1 MHTCIIG
8 LPVVAAR
15 PRARAVEVDV
25 APAAADGRR
34 YGGGAVCPRSAMMPS
49 LIVMV
54 ALAYIA
60 ASPASIIAAAAAGPA
75 EPPALPVEV
84 RDVRLN
90 AQRPEWS
97 NVCPPPADAAPPTL
111 TTLPLAL
118 PPCRNPAESQGLPG
132 TDLRLTWELS
142 LGGTGPRGLVQRSY
156 EAQITSAGTGKVVW
170 SGNATT
176 PDSTALALPNP
187 ELSGEASFAA
197 QVRVAWV
204 SAASDSPTWSSWS
217 APALFDTRPS
227 SSSWAARDSEWI
239 GGHNQL
245 RSAFSLP
252 DGAAAPTVKRAR
264 LYAIGLGSF
273 VLSLNGQRVGDHIL
287 DPPQTAYPRR
297 ALFSSYNVTER
308 LRHGSN
314 VVGVLLGRYKYGY
327 MDVWCNLTAVGHTEN
342 ACRSFRMQL
351 VVELSD
357 GAVVTHVSS
366 SRSEVADWY
375 GRQGPIV
382 YDHEYHG
389 EWADSRIAL
398 AGWDDLPHSSF
409 PRGTWEPVVA
419 VPAVRVPDEVL
430 SPVQMAPI
438 RMVESRKAISIRKL
452 DHAPGSTAVQ
462 CNASSGR
469 IGGQISEGQ
478 FDDSMLKLACAPGSG
493 TITKILF
500 ANFGTGHMAS
510 GCGHGIRGACAG
522 ANDSLAVTEK
532 LCLGKTSC
540 EIAPR
545 VGQFGGVDPC
555 PHEKKTLV
563 VLASGCTAQPAPPP
577 AKLPANET
585 SYVFDFG
592 THTRHLALRGQGE
605 G

>member
-1 MHTCIIG
+1 M
-8 LPVVAAR
+8 
-15 PRARAVEVDV
+15 
-25 APAAADGRR
+25 AP
-34 YGGGAVCPRSAMMPS
+34 
-49 LIVMV
+49 LIVLV
-54 ALAYIA
+54 VLVYIA
-60 ASPASIIAAAAAGPA
+60 ASPASIIATADAAPV
-75 EPPALPVEV
+75 EPPALLVEV
-84 RDVRLN
+84 RNVRLN

-97 NVCPPPADAAPPTL
+97 NVCPPPVDAPPTL
-111 TTLPLAL
+111 TTLMPVAL
-118 PPCRNPAESQGLPG
+118 PPCRNPTESQGLPG

-142 LGGTGPRGLVQRSY
+142 LRGTGPRGLVQKSY
-156 EAQITSAGTGKVVW
+156 EAQIMSEGTGKVVW
-170 SGNATT
+170 SGNAST
-176 PDSTALALPNP
+176 PDSTALALPTP

-197 QVRVAWV
+197 RVRVAWV
-204 SAASDSPTWSSWS
+204 SVATGSPTWSSWS
-217 APALFDTRPS
+217 APARFDTRPS
-227 SSSWAARDSEWI
+227 TSSWAARDSEWI

-264 LYAIGLGSF
+264 LYAIGLGAF
-273 VLSLNGQRVGDHIL
+273 VLSLNGQRIGDHIL
-287 DPPQTAYPRR
+287 DPPQSAYPRR
-297 ALFSSYNVTER
+297 VLFSSYNVTER
-308 LRHGSN
+308 LRRGSN

-327 MDVWCNLTAVGHTEN
+327 MDVWCNLTAAGHAEN

-375 GRQGPIV
+375 GRQGPVV

-389 EWADSRIAL
+389 ERYDSRIVL
-398 AGWDDLPHSSF
+398 AGWDNLPHSSF
-409 PRGTWEPVVA
+409 PRGTWEPVAA
-419 VPAVRVPDEVL
+419 VPAVRVQDEVL

-469 IGGQISEGQ
+469 IGGQIGEGQ
-478 FDDSMLKLACAPGSG
+478 FDDSTLKLACAPGSG

-510 GCGHGIRGACAG
+510 GCSRGIRGTCAG
-522 ANDSLAVTEK
+522 ADDSLAVVEK

-545 VGQFGGVDPC
+545 VGQFGGDDPC
-555 PHEKKTLV
+555 PHIKKTLV

-577 AKLPANET
+577 AKLRANET

-592 THTRHLALRGQGE
+592 KRTRHLALRDQG
-605 G
+605 GAGAVGGF